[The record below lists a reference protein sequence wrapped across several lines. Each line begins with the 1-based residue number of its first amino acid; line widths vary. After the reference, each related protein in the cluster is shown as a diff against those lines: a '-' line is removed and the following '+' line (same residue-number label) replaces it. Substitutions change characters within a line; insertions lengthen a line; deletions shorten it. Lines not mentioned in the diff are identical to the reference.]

1 MAKIDPPEE
10 ASLLE
15 RMDGRR
21 QLLSSNKLIHYFKEW
36 TNATVFKKNI
46 YLQKFDAWIRWS

>member
-21 QLLSSNKLIHYFKEW
+21 QLLSSNKMIHYFKEW
-36 TNATVFKKNI
+36 TNATVFKKNV
-46 YLQKFDAWIRWS
+46 YLQKFDARIR

>member
-1 MAKIDPPEE
+1 MAKTDPPKE

-15 RMDGRR
+15 RMDDRP
-21 QLLSSNKLIHYFKEW
+21 QLLSSNKMIHYFKEW

-46 YLQKFDAWIRWS
+46 YLQKFDA

>member
-1 MAKIDPPEE
+1 MAKIDPPKE

-21 QLLSSNKLIHYFKEW
+21 QLLSSNKMIHYFKEW
-36 TNATVFKKNI
+36 TNATVFKKKHI
-46 YLQKFDAWIRWS
+46 LAKI